1 MKQFFII
8 LIMAS
13 VLVACKEKKQEEPVA
28 EEPTSEQKFAKFRI
42 GVSENPD
49 LKKSFTVLAKAE
61 SVEQLEVLPSED
73 QDKAVAKIKLSDNSI
88 GFVKARHLGGQPVVF
103 TRETKAFERPN
114 ATSRV
119 KQTIPVGAIG
129 FIMDEIRDI
138 EDNWDQIYVGKI
150 EDTWVTDEWVDG
162 GFEMNS
168 DLLLEARDL
177 EEARKTLLDEK
188 AKDEAKSEALEKLE
202 KLKSSSTVIAQVAN
216 EFAEELEAKGQEDV
230 PDAPEVDPAAEVTE

>member
-1 MKQFFII
+1 MKQFIGI
-8 LIMAS
+8 LIIAG
-13 VLVACKEKKQEEPVA
+13 VLVACKEQKPQEPVA

-49 LKKSFTVLAKAE
+49 LKKSFTVLAKGE

-103 TRETKAFERPN
+103 IKETNAFERPS

-129 FIMDEIRDI
+129 FIMDEISDK
-138 EDNWDQIYVGKI
+138 EEEWVQIYVGKI
-150 EDTWVTDEWVDG
+150 EDTWVTDEWVDIYG
-162 GFEMNS
+162 VASYEVNS
-168 DLLLEARDL
+168 TLLLEARDL

-202 KLKSSSTVIAQVAN
+202 KLKSSSTVIAQVAK
-216 EFAEELEAKGQEDV
+216 EFAEELEVKGQERC
-230 PDAPEVDPAAEVTE
+230 P

>member
-1 MKQFFII
+1 MKQLFAI
-8 LIMAS
+8 LMMAS
-13 VLVACKEKKQEEPVA
+13 VLVACKGQKQEEPVV

-61 SVEQLEVLPSED
+61 AIEQLEVLPSED
-73 QDKAVAKIKLSDNSI
+73 PDKAVAKIKLSDDSI
-88 GFVKARHLGGQPVVF
+88 GYVKARHLGGQPVVF
-103 TRETKAFERPN
+103 TQETKAFDRNN

-119 KQTIPVGAIG
+119 KQTIPVGSIG
-129 FIMDEIRDI
+129 FIMDERK
-138 EDNWDQIYVGKI
+138 NWVKIYVGKI
-150 EDTWVTDEWVDG
+150 EDNWVTDEWVEG
-162 GFEMNS
+162 GYEMNS

-177 EEARKTLLDEK
+177 EEARNTLLDEK

-202 KLKSSSTVIAQVAN
+202 KLKSSSTVIAQAAK

-230 PDAPEVDPAAEVTE
+230 PEAPEVDPAAEVTE